1 MSYAYSY
8 LDSPYYYSRA
18 FDYPYY
24 SYPSYSRYYSPY
36 YDLPSYRYSAS
47 YLSPYY
53 RSVYDYPLPAYSYSR
68 YYDWP
73 YYSRYSSAYYPYS
86 RYYPSYLPETKSVSY
101 ETVKRE
107 TVYSPYT
114 GARTYTS
121 VL

>member
-1 MSYAYSY
+1 M
-8 LDSPYYYSRA
+8 PYYPSFYYSA
-18 FDYPYY
+18 YPY
-24 SYPSYSRYYSPY
+24 SKYYSPY
-36 YDLPSYRYSAS
+36 SSY
-47 YLSPYY
+47 
-53 RSVYDYPLPAYSYSR
+53 YDYQ
-68 YYDWP
+68 